1 MDAPKRPTPSS
12 LTPPAGTV
20 SPRLPEQVWMVIWP
34 NGQHHFVH
42 KELIGGMEAWA
53 KGVDVTVVEYRFD
66 KVIQTA
72 APKKPTK

>member
-1 MDAPKRPTPSS
+1 
-12 LTPPAGTV
+12 
-20 SPRLPEQVWMVIWP
+20 MVIWP

-42 KELIGGMEAWA
+42 KELIGGMDAWA

-72 APKKPTK
+72 VPKKKAK